1 MDGLLGYLSP
11 DQQKMAQQQ
20 AMTQGL
26 LGLGSALL
34 QGSTGAPGQA
44 KPRLGQ
50 VLGQAIPQGMQAYQG
65 GIDQA
70 LQQIVMGQKMQEMQR
85 QRAAQAALAQRLTP
99 EQQEQVAAFGAP
111 VLQQLSMP
119 PRPEAFTL
127 SPGQARFEGGRQVAG
142 LPAESRMAPGVV
154 GEFQAAQQA
163 GLIGPETTLEQF
175 VAMKK
180 PPAPSATAI
189 AGGPKDPFAEE
200 AGKRQAVRF
209 NDISASGDAARRAS
223 ADVARLE
230 KLVGK
235 VETGGVAAF
244 KQAAGNIGINTKGLD
259 DIQALQAVINKLV
272 PAQRPAGS
280 GTMSDADLA
289 LYKESLPRIIN
300 QPGANREIIRSMRE
314 INQYLIKE
322 GEIADK
328 VMDRTITPEEG
339 RRMLAALGN
348 PVQDFLNR
356 TQSQSAPQQMKQ
368 SDVDLIN
375 RYLNPRR

>member
-1 MDGLLGYLSP
+1 
-11 DQQKMAQQQ
+11 
-20 AMTQGL
+20 
-26 LGLGSALL
+26 
-34 QGSTGAPGQA
+34 
-44 KPRLGQ
+44 LGQ
-50 VLGQAIPQGMQAYQG
+50 VLGQALPQGMQAYQG

-70 LQQIVMGQKMQEMQR
+70 LRQIVAGQQMQEMQR
-85 QRAAQAALAQRLTP
+85 QREAQARLAQRLTP
-99 EQQEQVAAFGAP
+99 QQQEQVAAFGAP

-127 SPGQARFEGGRQVAG
+127 SPGQTRFEGGQQVAG
-142 LPAESRMAPGVV
+142 LPAEQRMAPGVV

-163 GLIGPETTLEQF
+163 GLIGPEVTLEQF

-189 AGGPKDPFAEE
+189 AGGPKDTFGEE
-200 AGKRQAVRF
+200 AQKRQATRF

-223 ADVARLE
+223 ADVTRLE

-322 GEIADK
+322 GEIADM

-339 RRMLAALGN
+339 RRRLAALGN
-348 PVQDFLNR
+348 PVQDFLSR
-356 TQSQSAPQQMKQ
+356 TQSQPAPQQMKQ

-375 RYLNPRR
+375 RYLRR